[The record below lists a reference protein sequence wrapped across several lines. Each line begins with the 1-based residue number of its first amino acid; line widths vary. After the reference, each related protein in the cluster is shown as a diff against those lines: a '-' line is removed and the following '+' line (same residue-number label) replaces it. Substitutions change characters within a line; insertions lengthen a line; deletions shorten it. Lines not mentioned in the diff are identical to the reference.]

1 MQEKLDLKNQNALRK
16 RLNELENSGLK
27 TNMERNNLIMSLTE
41 QMKIK
46 KAEFERQEAILIQ
59 ENNNLLTSFKD
70 FEKKI
75 NDVSFQSRSK

>member
-16 RLNELENSGLK
+16 RINELENSGLK
-27 TNMERNNLIMSLTE
+27 TNMESDNLIKSLTE
-41 QMKIK
+41 QMKMK

-75 NDVSFQSRSK
+75 NDVSFQNR